1 MNTAVLL
8 ATTTS
13 TQVLRYD
20 VRKLEPRLDPP
31 LFNADYVR
39 RLADCDEQTERH
51 FTAYFGDLLKIKLR
65 CRLRSH
71 QAMDD
76 VRQETFLR
84 VFRNLRK
91 DPASIRNP
99 EHLGAYVNAVCNNVL
114 LELFRSE
121 GRFRDWDAVVTEP
134 ADDRVDTAADYVTAE
149 RKRQV
154 AALLEELPKKDR
166 ELLKQVFLEEKDK
179 DEVCR
184 EYQVDRNYLRVLL
197 HRARARFKA
206 NLMKSATA
214 RI

>member
-8 ATTTS
+8 TTTPA
-13 TQVLRYD
+13 TRVLRYD
-20 VRKLEPRLDPP
+20 GRNLGTPI
-31 LFNADYVR
+31 FNADYVR

-51 FTAYFGDLLKIKLR
+51 FTLHFGDLLKIKLR
-65 CRLRSH
+65 SRLRSH
-71 QAMDD
+71 QAIDD

-91 DPASIRNP
+91 DPGCIRNP
-99 EHLGAYVNAVCNNVL
+99 EQLGAYVNAVCNNVL
-114 LELFRSE
+114 LELFRFE
-121 GRFRDWDAVVTEP
+121 GRFRNWDAVVTEP
-134 ADDRVDTAADYVTAE
+134 ADDRVDTAGDYVTAE

-166 ELLKQVFLEEKDK
+166 ELLKQVFLEERDK

-184 EYQVDRNYLRVLL
+184 EYRVDRNYLRVLL
-197 HRARARFKA
+197 HRARVRFKA
-206 NLMKSATA
+206 NVLKSATA

>member
-8 ATTTS
+8 TTNTS
-13 TQVLRYD
+13 TRVLRYD
-20 VRKLEPRLDPP
+20 GRNPEHKLEPPV
-31 LFNADYVR
+31 FNADYVR
-39 RLADCDEQTERH
+39 RLADCDEQTESH

-65 CRLRSH
+65 SRLRSH

-76 VRQETFLR
+76 VQQETFLR

-99 EHLGAYVNAVCNNVL
+99 EQLGAYVNAICNNVL

-121 GRFRDWDAVVTEP
+121 GRFRNWEAVATEP

-184 EYQVDRNYLRVLL
+184 EFQVDRNYLRVLL

-206 NLMKSATA
+206 NVLKSATA

>member
-1 MNTAVLL
+1 
-8 ATTTS
+8 
-13 TQVLRYD
+13 
-20 VRKLEPRLDPP
+20 
-31 LFNADYVR
+31 
-39 RLADCDEQTERH
+39 
-51 FTAYFGDLLKIKLR
+51 
-65 CRLRSH
+65 
-71 QAMDD
+71 MDD